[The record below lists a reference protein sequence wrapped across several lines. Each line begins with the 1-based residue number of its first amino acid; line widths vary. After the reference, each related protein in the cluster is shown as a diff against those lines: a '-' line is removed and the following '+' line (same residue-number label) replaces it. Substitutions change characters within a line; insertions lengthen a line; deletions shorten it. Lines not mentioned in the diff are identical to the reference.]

1 MSHESW
7 NRNVRSVS
15 VGGVVSEDRKPV
27 VCLLT
32 GFVAGAGSLLVSQP
46 SLAR

>member
-7 NRNVRSVS
+7 NRNVRSVL
-15 VGGVVSEDRKPV
+15 VGGDMSEDGKPA